1 MILFYILAVPI
12 ILSAISFFAKN
23 LKALGR
29 INAIGHLSVMLATF
43 YFAITS
49 KLPLNLF
56 GLFYIDALSVF
67 FIFVI
72 TIVTFAAALFSID
85 YINKDVASGNIKEKK
100 AKFYYALFNFFSFSM
115 LLVPMVAN
123 LGMVWVGI
131 ELTTLAST
139 FLVGFYNNKTSIEAA
154 WKYIIICSVGIIFAL
169 LGTII
174 FYYAV
179 SSAGLAKTLNWHQIV
194 PFSKILGV
202 NIVKIAF
209 LFILVCY
216 GTKAGLAPMHTW
228 LPDAHSQA
236 ISPVSAMLSGVLLK
250 TAIYA
255 ILRFTVITNNCVGVA
270 YTSNLFILFG
280 IISLII
286 SCGFILVQKR
296 IKRLLA
302 YSSIEHVGIIVTGL
316 GLGGLGWYGALLHI
330 FNHAVTKSFM
340 FFGAARVVKKY
351 KKDNLNVIKGVLS
364 AMPFCGVMLILGMF
378 AISGMPP
385 FSIFFSE
392 LFILISGFTQG
403 RYFISGL
410 VLTLLAII
418 FGAIVYHLS
427 RILFGK
433 KPQEIDK
440 SAETLST
447 KLSFLFLLVLMCVVG
462 IKVPIFLNKIILAS
476 LEILKGNYG
485 L

>member
-1 MILFYILAVPI
+1 MGLIYILAVP
-12 ILSAISFFAKN
+12 LLLAMISFSVKSI
-23 LKALGR
+23 KALGR
-29 INAIGHLSVMLATF
+29 INAVGHFLVLAAAF
-43 YFAITS
+43 YFISAC
-49 KLPLNLF
+49 KFPVNLF
-56 GLFYIDALSVF
+56 NFFYIDALSVF

-72 TIVTFAAALFSID
+72 TIVGFAAALFSID
-85 YINKDVASGNIKEKK
+85 YINKDVACGAISENK
-100 AKFYYALFNFFSFSM
+100 AKVYYALFNFFSFSM
-115 LLVPMVAN
+115 LLVPMVAS

-179 SSAGLAKTLNWHQIV
+179 SSSNAVKTLNWHEIV
-194 PFSKILGV
+194 PLSKTLDA

-209 LFILVCY
+209 LFVLVGY

-250 TAIYA
+250 TSIYA
-255 ILRFTVITNNCVGVA
+255 ILRFSIITNACVDGGF
-270 YTSNLFILFG
+270 TSNLFVLFG
-280 IISLII
+280 MISLIV

-302 YSSIEHVGIIVTGL
+302 YSSIEHIGVIVTGL
-316 GLGGLGWYGALLHI
+316 GLGGLGLYGAFLHI

-340 FFGAARVVKKY
+340 FFGAARVIKKY

-364 AMPFCGVMLILGMF
+364 SQPFCGAMLLLGMF
-378 AISGMPP
+378 AIAGMPP

-392 LFILISGFTQG
+392 LFIIISGFTQG
-403 RYFISGL
+403 RYLVSGAL
-410 VLTLLAII
+410 IGLLSII
-418 FGAIVYHLS
+418 FAGIVYHLS

-433 KPQEIDK
+433 KPQDMEK
-440 SAETLST
+440 ETNVFST
-447 KLSFLFLLVLMCVVG
+447 KLVFLFLLILMCVGGVK
-462 IKVPIFLNKIILAS
+462 IPEFLNKMILGALTII
-476 LEILKGNYG
+476 KGV
-485 L
+485 